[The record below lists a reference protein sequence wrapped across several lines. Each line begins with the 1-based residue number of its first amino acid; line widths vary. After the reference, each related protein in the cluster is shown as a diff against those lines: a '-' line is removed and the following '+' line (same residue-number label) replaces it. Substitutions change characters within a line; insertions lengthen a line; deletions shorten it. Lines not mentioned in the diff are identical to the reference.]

1 MVDEILFLF
10 FRFQLSL
17 CTLSLYKR
25 SIIIITKGIITFTIK
40 FLQINVAALKYELSL
55 YVIDYMAIIT
65 FTN

>member
-25 SIIIITKGIITFTIK
+25 SIRIITKGIITFTIK
-40 FLQINVAALKYELSL
+40 FLQINVAALKYELSR
-55 YVIDYMAIIT
+55 YVIDYMEIIT